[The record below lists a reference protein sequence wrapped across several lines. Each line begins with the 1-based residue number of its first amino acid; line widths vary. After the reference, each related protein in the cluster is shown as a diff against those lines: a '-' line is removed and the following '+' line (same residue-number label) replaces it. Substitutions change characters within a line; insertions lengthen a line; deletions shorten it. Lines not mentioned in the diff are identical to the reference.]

1 MTITTWKFQCPE
13 LFNYLRSCTNIQPIS
28 IEPNPMNI
36 DQLMLVSIT
45 MRPKRPLQTTAG
57 DFQLESTS
65 KAVELIVMESQINGE
80 KHERL

>member
-1 MTITTWKFQCPE
+1 
-13 LFNYLRSCTNIQPIS
+13 
-28 IEPNPMNI
+28 MNI